1 MRSGSDIKHHASL
14 LRDWF
19 HLVNTCFFQWISLP
33 TRLTSCF
40 SITARAPDKRI
51 VDTRGRCVA
60 FGDGFNNKSFDRDE
74 VWAAPRS
81 QSSRV
86 KVRPHLF
93 SFLMALFPTEDS
105 PPGPT
110 TMAPGPQN
118 LLTAQLGPKVEIR
131 HLWRVERRL
140 SGPPRA

>member
-1 MRSGSDIKHHASL
+1 MFRHQASCKSAVRL
-14 LRDWF
+14 VSSHQ
-19 HLVNTCFFQWISLP
+19 HLDFLTRIPCF
-33 TRLTSCF
+33 THLTIFF

-60 FGDGFNNKSFDRDE
+60 FGKGFNNKSFDRDE

-81 QSSRV
+81 QSSRL

-105 PPGPT
+105 PPGLT